1 VEDPRTRQW
10 QVALVWAFIIV
21 FVSGLHLAPQGR
33 LAAALIA
40 IGAFV
45 YFVRI
50 LLSPPTPLKSDPI
63 YRPRVSVLVAARNE
77 EAVIERLVANL
88 CALDYEDFEVW
99 VADDGSTDS
108 TYRKLVEAGRNQ
120 PRLQIFRRPE
130 GSRPGKSAVLND
142 LAAKA
147 KGEILAVFDAD
158 AQVEADFLQRT
169 VALFADSQLGAVQA
183 RKMIVNAKENFWTR
197 GQAAEMLLDTCQL
210 QQRASIGGTAEL
222 RGNGQLVR
230 VEALRLVKGWT
241 EATVTDDLD
250 LSLKLPLAGYDVQ
263 FVAEPCVFEEGV
275 TTWESLFRQR
285 SRWAEGGFQRY
296 LDYAEGIFANRMG
309 SSKTFDQLFFG
320 SIQYLMPLAAV
331 WDLLF
336 SLLGGYPPLL
346 TPLVFVAT
354 LFTGTAF
361 YLGQRQ
367 AGVPNPKAIT
377 EAMLG
382 TVYFL
387 HWFPV
392 IVIKMANMVLKPK
405 RLIWV
410 KTTHQGV

>member
-1 VEDPRTRQW
+1 MEDPRTRQW

-33 LAAALIA
+33 LAAALLA
-40 IGAFV
+40 LGAGV

-50 LLSPPTPLKSDPI
+50 LLSAPTPLISDPI

-77 EAVIERLVANL
+77 EAVVERLVANL

-108 TYRKLVEAGRNQ
+108 TYRRLVEAGRNQ
-120 PRLQIFRRPE
+120 PRLQILRRPQ

-147 KGEILAVFDAD
+147 KGDILAVFDAD
-158 AQVEADFLQRT
+158 AQVEPDFLQRN
-169 VALFADSQLGAVQA
+169 VALFADPELGAVQA

-241 EATVTDDLD
+241 ETTVTDDLD
-250 LSLKLPLAGYDVQ
+250 LSLKLPLAGFNVQ

-309 SSKTFDQLFFG
+309 STKTFDQLFFG

-331 WDLLF
+331 WDVFF
-336 SLLGGYPPLL
+336 SLLGGYTPLL
-346 TPLVFVAT
+346 TPLVLVAT
-354 LFTGTAF
+354 IFTSTAF

-367 AGVPNPKAIT
+367 VGVPHPKALS
-377 EAMLG
+377 ESVLG
-382 TVYFL
+382 TIYFL

-392 IVIKMANMVLKPK
+392 IVIKMVNMVLKPK
-405 RLIWV
+405 RLVWV